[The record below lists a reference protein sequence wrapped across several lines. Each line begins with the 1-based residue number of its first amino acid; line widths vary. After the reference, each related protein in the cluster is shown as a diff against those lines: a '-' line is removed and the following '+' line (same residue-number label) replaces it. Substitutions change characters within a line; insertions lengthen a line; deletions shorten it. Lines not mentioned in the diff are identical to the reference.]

1 MSSPLFH
8 ANSDSA
14 DQRPITI
21 AYFGGFSY
29 GFILA
34 LHVTQE
40 GFVTS
45 KEKTIYL
52 IDGSSYIYRAYHAV
66 RHLSTSQGLPTNAI
80 FGFTNMLLK
89 LLSEHNPEYMAM
101 AFDAKGPTFRHEM
114 YDAYK
119 ANRPPMPE
127 DLVVQIPYIKQ
138 VVEGMNIASLELPG
152 YEADDIIGTLVRTAE
167 GKTFKVVM
175 VSGDKDF
182 KQLISTSVSMWDPM
196 RDRTIDY
203 ESLKEEFGLEPSQWV
218 DVMALAGDTS
228 DNIPGVPGIGEKTAV
243 QLIQAFGTMERLFQ
257 SLDKV
262 TKKKVRENLARF
274 HDQAVLSRRLV
285 AINTEVPLSIKV
297 STFKIS
303 APDSQ
308 KLAELF
314 RRLEFRK
321 LQERFPIQRALS
333 KKDYQAI
340 VNDEALKS
348 LIHELEKAKCFAL
361 DLETTAKDPMKA
373 SIVGIS
379 FAHRPNEAVY
389 IPLRHSAGR
398 QLDPE
403 KTLAR
408 LKPLLEDVHL
418 TKVGQNIKYDWI
430 VLKRSG
436 IDLKGVIFDTMVASY
451 LLNPTRRAHNLEMI
465 ASEYLDYKMITYEE
479 VTRSGKHQV
488 GFDQVP
494 IQDAVPYA
502 CEDAD
507 ITLMACQVLGPKLH
521 EGGLGSLFQEV
532 EMPLIP
538 VLLDM
543 EMSGICVDR
552 ARLQSIS
559 KDFERQLHQ
568 IQERTYAIAGE
579 EFNIQSHQQLGRI
592 LFEKLNLPIQKKTK
606 KKTGY
611 STDVEVLTILSAQHE
626 LPALVLQYRSLAK
639 LKSTYADALVD
650 LIHPETQRTHTSY
663 NQTVTATG
671 RLSSS
676 APNLQN
682 IPVRTEEGRKVR
694 AAFVPREGWT
704 MLSAD
709 YSQIELRLLA
719 HYSHDPILMEA
730 FEQDEDIHTRTAA
743 EVFQL
748 FPSMITS
755 EMRRQAKVINFGIIY
770 GMGPFRL
777 ARELGISHKMAKTYI
792 EHYFATYAGVKQF
805 IEETIQEARKVGK
818 VTTLLGRQRWLPDI
832 SSKNRTA
839 REFAERTA
847 VNTPLQ
853 GTAADLIKLAMIQVH
868 QALNQKS
875 LRAKM
880 LLQVHDE
887 LVFEVPPEEVE
898 RMRELVRSIMEGVYE
913 LRVPLK
919 VDVKTGPN
927 WAEVC

>member
-1 MSSPLFH
+1 V
-8 ANSDSA
+8 NSN
-14 DQRPITI
+14 
-21 AYFGGFSY
+21 G
-29 GFILA
+29 
-34 LHVTQE
+34 
-40 GFVTS
+40 
-45 KEKTIYL
+45 KTIYL

-66 RHLSTSQGLPTNAI
+66 RHLSTSQGLPTNAT
-80 FGFTNMLLK
+80 FGFTNMVLK
-89 LLSEHNPEYMAM
+89 LLAEQNPEYMAM

-138 VVEGMNIASLELPG
+138 VVAGMNIPSLELPG
-152 YEADDIIGTLVRTAE
+152 YEADDIIGTLVRAVE
-167 GKTFKVVM
+167 GKGFRVVM
-175 VSGDKDF
+175 VTGDKDF
-182 KQLISTSVSMWDPM
+182 KQLISRSVSMWDPM
-196 RDRTIDY
+196 RERTIDY
-203 ESLKEEFGLEPSQWV
+203 ASLKEDSGLEPSQWV

-228 DNIPGVPGIGEKTAV
+228 DNIPGVPGIGEKTAI
-243 QLIQAFGTMERLFQ
+243 QLIKAFGTMERLFQ
-257 SLDKV
+257 GLDKV
-262 TKKKVRENLARF
+262 TQTKLREKLTRF
-274 HDQAVLSRRLV
+274 HDQAILSRRLV
-285 AINTEVPLSIKV
+285 AINTEVPLSVEASSFKV
-297 STFKIS
+297 P

-314 RRLEFRK
+314 KILEFRK
-321 LQERFPIQRALS
+321 LQQRFPIQGGLS
-333 KKDYQAI
+333 KKDYRAI
-340 VNDEALKS
+340 VDDETLKS
-348 LIHELEKAKCFAL
+348 LIHELDKAKCFAL

-379 FAHRPNEAVY
+379 FAHRPNQAVY
-389 IPLRHSAGR
+389 IPLRHSSGT
-398 QLDPE
+398 QLEPD

-408 LKPLLEDVHL
+408 LKPLLEDPGL

-430 VLKRSG
+430 VLRRSG
-436 IDLKGVIFDTMVASY
+436 IELKGVICDTMVASY
-451 LLNPTRRAHNLEMI
+451 LLNPTLRAHNLEMI
-465 ASEYLDYKMITYEE
+465 AAEYLNHRMITYKE
-479 VTRSGKHQV
+479 VTGSGKHQI

-507 ITLMACQVLGPKLH
+507 ITLMACEVLGPKLQ
-521 EGGLGSLFQEV
+521 EAGLERLFQEV

-559 KDFERQLHQ
+559 KDFDRQLHQ
-568 IQERTYAIAGE
+568 IQERIYANAGE
-579 EFNIQSHQQLGRI
+579 EFNIQSHQQLGWI
-592 LFEKLNLPIQKKTK
+592 LFEKLNLPLQKKTK

-611 STDVEVLTILSAQHE
+611 STDVEVLTTLSVEHE

-650 LIHPETQRTHTSY
+650 LIHPETHRIHTSY
-663 NQTVTATG
+663 NQTITATG

-676 APNLQN
+676 DPNLQN
-682 IPVRTEEGRKVR
+682 IPVRTEEGRMVR
-694 AAFVPREGWT
+694 AAFVPNKGWT

-719 HYSHDPILMEA
+719 HYSQDPILVKA
-730 FEQDEDIHTRTAA
+730 FQQDQDIHTRTAA

-748 FPSMITS
+748 FPSMITP

-770 GMGPFRL
+770 GMGSFRL
-777 ARELGISHKMAKTYI
+777 ARELGISHKMARIYI

-805 IEETIQEARKVGK
+805 IDETIEKARKVGK
-818 VTTLLGRQRWLPDI
+818 VTTLLGRHRWLPDI
-832 SSKNRTA
+832 LSKNRTA

-853 GTAADLIKLAMIQVH
+853 GTAADLIKLAMIQIH
-868 QALNQKS
+868 QALRQKR

-887 LVFEVPPEEVE
+887 LVFEVPPEEAE
-898 RMRELVRSIMEGVYE
+898 RVQGLVRSIMEGVYE
-913 LRVPLK
+913 LKVPLK
-919 VDVKTGPN
+919 VDVKMGSN
-927 WAEVC
+927 WAEVH

>member
-1 MSSPLFH
+1 
-8 ANSDSA
+8 
-14 DQRPITI
+14 
-21 AYFGGFSY
+21 
-29 GFILA
+29 
-34 LHVTQE
+34 
-40 GFVTS
+40 VTS
-45 KEKTIYL
+45 NGKIIYL

-66 RHLSTSQGLPTNAI
+66 RHLSTSQGLPTNAT
-80 FGFTNMLLK
+80 FGFTNMVLK
-89 LLSEHNPEYMAM
+89 LLAEQNPEYMAM

-138 VVEGMNIASLELPG
+138 VVAGMNIPSLELPG
-152 YEADDIIGTLVRTAE
+152 YEADDIIGTLVRAAE
-167 GKTFKVVM
+167 GKGFKVVM
-175 VSGDKDF
+175 VTGDKDF
-182 KQLISTSVSMWDPM
+182 KQLISRSVSMWDPM

-203 ESLKEEFGLEPSQWV
+203 ASLKEDSGLEPSQWV

-228 DNIPGVPGIGEKTAV
+228 DNIPGVPGIGEKTAI
-243 QLIQAFGTMERLFQ
+243 QLIKAFGTMERLFQ

-262 TKKKVRENLARF
+262 TQTKLREKLTRF
-274 HDQAVLSRRLV
+274 HDQAILSRRLV
-285 AINTEVPLSIKV
+285 AINREVPLSVKASSFKV
-297 STFKIS
+297 P

-314 RRLEFRK
+314 KILEFRK
-321 LQERFPIQRALS
+321 LQQRFPIQGGLS
-333 KKDYQAI
+333 KKDYRAI
-340 VNDEALKS
+340 VDDEALKS
-348 LIHELEKAKCFAL
+348 LIHELDKAKCFAL
-361 DLETTAKDPMKA
+361 DLETTAKDPMRA

-379 FAHRPNEAVY
+379 FAHRPNQAVY
-389 IPLRHSAGR
+389 IPLRHSSGT
-398 QLDPE
+398 QLEPD

-408 LKPLLEDVHL
+408 LKPLLEDPHL

-430 VLKRSG
+430 VLRRSG
-436 IDLKGVIFDTMVASY
+436 IELKGVIFDTMVASY
-451 LLNPTRRAHNLEMI
+451 LLNPTLRAHNLEMI
-465 ASEYLDYKMITYEE
+465 AAEYLNHTMITYEE
-479 VTRSGKHQV
+479 VTGSGKHQI

-507 ITLMACQVLGPKLH
+507 ITLMACDVLGPRLQ
-521 EGGLGSLFQEV
+521 EAGLECLFQEV

-568 IQERTYAIAGE
+568 IQERIYAIAGE

-592 LFEKLNLPIQKKTK
+592 LFEKLNLPLQKKTK

-611 STDVEVLTILSAQHE
+611 STDVEVLTTLSAEHE

-650 LIHPETQRTHTSY
+650 LIHPETHRIHTSY
-663 NQTVTATG
+663 NQTITATG

-676 APNLQN
+676 DPNLQN
-682 IPVRTEEGRKVR
+682 IPIRTEEGRMVR
-694 AAFVPREGWT
+694 AAFVPRKGWT

-719 HYSHDPILMEA
+719 HYSQDPILVKA
-730 FEQDEDIHTRTAA
+730 FQQDQDIHTRTAA

-748 FPSMITS
+748 FPSMITP

-770 GMGPFRL
+770 GMGSFRL
-777 ARELGISHKMAKTYI
+777 ARELGISHKMARTYI

-805 IEETIQEARKVGK
+805 IDETIEKARKVGK
-818 VTTLLGRQRWLPDI
+818 VTTLLGRHRWLPDI
-832 SSKNRTA
+832 LSKNRTA

-853 GTAADLIKLAMIQVH
+853 GTAADLIKLAMIQVS
-868 QALNQKS
+868 QALKQKS

-887 LVFEVPPEEVE
+887 LVFEVPPEEAE
-898 RMRELVRSIMEGVYE
+898 RVQGLVRSIMEGVYE
-913 LRVPLK
+913 LKVPLK
-919 VDVKTGPN
+919 VDVKMGSN
-927 WAEVC
+927 WAEVH

>member
-1 MSSPLFH
+1 
-8 ANSDSA
+8 
-14 DQRPITI
+14 
-21 AYFGGFSY
+21 
-29 GFILA
+29 
-34 LHVTQE
+34 
-40 GFVTS
+40 
-45 KEKTIYL
+45 
-52 IDGSSYIYRAYHAV
+52 
-66 RHLSTSQGLPTNAI
+66 
-80 FGFTNMLLK
+80 
-89 LLSEHNPEYMAM
+89 
-101 AFDAKGPTFRHEM
+101 
-114 YDAYK
+114 
-119 ANRPPMPE
+119 
-127 DLVVQIPYIKQ
+127 
-138 VVEGMNIASLELPG
+138 
-152 YEADDIIGTLVRTAE
+152 
-167 GKTFKVVM
+167 
-175 VSGDKDF
+175 
-182 KQLISTSVSMWDPM
+182 
-196 RDRTIDY
+196 
-203 ESLKEEFGLEPSQWV
+203 
-218 DVMALAGDTS
+218 
-228 DNIPGVPGIGEKTAV
+228 
-243 QLIQAFGTMERLFQ
+243 
-257 SLDKV
+257 
-262 TKKKVRENLARF
+262 
-274 HDQAVLSRRLV
+274 
-285 AINTEVPLSIKV
+285 
-297 STFKIS
+297 
-303 APDSQ
+303 
-308 KLAELF
+308 
-314 RRLEFRK
+314 
-321 LQERFPIQRALS
+321 
-333 KKDYQAI
+333 
-340 VNDEALKS
+340 
-348 LIHELEKAKCFAL
+348 
-361 DLETTAKDPMKA
+361 
-373 SIVGIS
+373 
-379 FAHRPNEAVY
+379 
-389 IPLRHSAGR
+389 
-398 QLDPE
+398 
-403 KTLAR
+403 
-408 LKPLLEDVHL
+408 
-418 TKVGQNIKYDWI
+418 
-430 VLKRSG
+430 
-436 IDLKGVIFDTMVASY
+436 
-451 LLNPTRRAHNLEMI
+451 
-465 ASEYLDYKMITYEE
+465 
-479 VTRSGKHQV
+479 
-488 GFDQVP
+488 
-494 IQDAVPYA
+494 
-502 CEDAD
+502 
-507 ITLMACQVLGPKLH
+507 
-521 EGGLGSLFQEV
+521 
-532 EMPLIP
+532 
-538 VLLDM
+538 
-543 EMSGICVDR
+543 MSGICVDR

-611 STDVEVLTILSAQHE
+611 STDVEVLTILSTQHE
-626 LPALVLQYRSLAK
+626 LPALVLRYRSLAK

-694 AAFVPREGWT
+694 AAFVPRKGWT

-898 RMRELVRSIMEGVYE
+898 RIQGLVRSIMEGVYE

-927 WAEVC
+927 WAEVR

>member
-1 MSSPLFH
+1 M
-8 ANSDSA
+8 
-14 DQRPITI
+14 
-21 AYFGGFSY
+21 
-29 GFILA
+29 
-34 LHVTQE
+34 
-40 GFVTS
+40 TS
-45 KEKTIYL
+45 KEKIIYL

-66 RHLSTSQGLPTNAI
+66 RHLSTSQGLPTNAT

-89 LLSEHNPEYMAM
+89 LLAEQGPEYMAM

-138 VVEGMNIASLELPG
+138 VVAGMNIPSLELPG
-152 YEADDIIGTLVRTAE
+152 YEADDIIGTLVRAAE
-167 GKTFKVVM
+167 GKGFRVVM
-175 VSGDKDF
+175 VTGDKDF
-182 KQLISTSVSMWDPM
+182 KQLISRSVSMWDPM

-203 ESLKEEFGLEPSQWV
+203 ASLKEESGLEPSQWV

-228 DNIPGVPGIGEKTAV
+228 DNIPGVPGIGEKTAT
-243 QLIQAFGTMERLFQ
+243 QLIKAFGTMERLFQ
-257 SLDKV
+257 SLEKV
-262 TKKKVRENLARF
+262 TQTKLRENLTRF
-274 HDQAVLSRRLV
+274 HDQAILSRRLV
-285 AINTEVPLSIKV
+285 AINTEVPLSVKASSFKV
-297 STFKIS
+297 S

-314 RRLEFRK
+314 KILEFRK
-321 LQERFPIQRALS
+321 LQQRFPIQGGLS
-333 KKDYQAI
+333 KKDYRAI
-340 VNDEALKS
+340 VDDEALKS
-348 LIHELEKAKCFAL
+348 LIRELDKAKCFAV

-379 FAHRPNEAVY
+379 FAHRPNQAVY
-389 IPLRHSAGR
+389 IPLHHSAGT
-398 QLDPE
+398 QLEPD

-408 LKPLLEDVHL
+408 LKPLLV
-418 TKVGQNIKYDWI
+418 
-430 VLKRSG
+430 
-436 IDLKGVIFDTMVASY
+436 DTMVASY
-451 LLNPTRRAHNLEMI
+451 LLNPTLRAHNLEMI
-465 ASEYLDYKMITYEE
+465 AAEYLNHTMITYEE
-479 VTRSGKHQV
+479 VTGSGKHQI
-488 GFDQVP
+488 GFDQVS

-507 ITLMACQVLGPKLH
+507 ITLMASEVLGPKLQ
-521 EGGLGSLFQEV
+521 EVGLERLFQEV

-543 EMSGICVDR
+543 EMSGVCVDR

-559 KDFERQLHQ
+559 KDFDRQLHQ
-568 IQERTYAIAGE
+568 IQERIYAIAGE

-592 LFEKLNLPIQKKTK
+592 LFEKLNLPLQKKTK

-611 STDVEVLTILSAQHE
+611 STDVEVLTTLSVEHE

-650 LIHPETQRTHTSY
+650 LIHPETHRIHTSY
-663 NQTVTATG
+663 NQTITATG

-676 APNLQN
+676 DPNLQN
-682 IPVRTEEGRKVR
+682 IPVRTEEGRMVR
-694 AAFVPREGWT
+694 AAFVPRKDWT
-704 MLSAD
+704 MVSAD

-719 HYSHDPILMEA
+719 HYSQDPILVKA
-730 FEQDEDIHTRTAA
+730 FQQDQDIHTRTAA

-748 FPSMITS
+748 FPSMITP

-777 ARELGISHKMAKTYI
+777 ARELGISQKMARTYI
-792 EHYFATYAGVKQF
+792 EHYFATYVGVKQF
-805 IEETIQEARKVGK
+805 IDETIEKARKVGK
-818 VTTLLGRQRWLPDI
+818 VTTLLGRHRWLPDI
-832 SSKNRTA
+832 LSKNRTA

-853 GTAADLIKLAMIQVH
+853 GTAADLIKLAMIQVY
-868 QALNQKS
+868 QALNQKR

-898 RMRELVRSIMEGVYE
+898 RVQGLVRSIMEGVYE
-913 LRVPLK
+913 LTVPLK
-919 VDVKTGPN
+919 VDVKTGSN
-927 WAEVC
+927 WAEVH

>member
-1 MSSPLFH
+1 M
-8 ANSDSA
+8 
-14 DQRPITI
+14 QGRI
-21 AYFGGFSY
+21 
-29 GFILA
+29 
-34 LHVTQE
+34 
-40 GFVTS
+40 
-45 KEKTIYL
+45 IYL

-66 RHLSTSQGLPTNAI
+66 RHLSTSQGLPTNAV

-89 LLSEHNPEYMAM
+89 LLSEHDPAYMAM
-101 AFDAKGPTFRHEM
+101 AFDAEGPTFRHRM

-127 DLVVQIPYIKQ
+127 DLVIQIPYIKQ
-138 VVEGMNIASLELPG
+138 VVEGMNIPSLELAG
-152 YEADDIIGTLVRTAE
+152 YEADDIIGTLVRAAE
-167 GKTFKVVM
+167 GEGFTVVM
-175 VSGDKDF
+175 VTGDKDF
-182 KQLISTSVSMWDPM
+182 KQLISNSVSMWDPM
-196 RDRTIDY
+196 RDRTVDY
-203 ESLKEEFGLEPSQWV
+203 GSLKEEFGLEPSQWV

-243 QLIQAFGTMERLFQ
+243 QLIQAFGTLERLFQ

-262 TKKKVRENLARF
+262 TKKKVCENLTRF
-274 HDQAVLSRRLV
+274 HDQALLSRRLV
-285 AINTEVPLSIKV
+285 TIDRKVPLSVKV
-297 STFKIS
+297 SSLKVS
-303 APDSQ
+303 APDSK

-314 RRLEFRK
+314 RSLEFRK
-321 LQERFPIQRALS
+321 LQERFPIQGALRAT
-333 KKDYQAI
+333 DYEAI
-340 VNDEALKS
+340 SDEEALKS
-348 LIHELEKAKCFAL
+348 LTSVLKKAQCFAL

-379 FAHRPNEAVY
+379 FAHQANQAVY
-389 IPLRHSAGR
+389 IPLGHRGGG
-398 QLDPE
+398 QLDLDD
-403 KTLAR
+403 TLAR
-408 LKPLLEDVHL
+408 LKLLLEDVHL

-430 VLKRSG
+430 VLKRAG
-436 IDLKGVIFDTMVASY
+436 IELKGVIFDTMVASY
-451 LLNPTRRAHNLEMI
+451 LLDPTRRAHNLEMI
-465 ASEYLDYKMITYEE
+465 ASEYLDHKMITYKE
-479 VTRSGKHQV
+479 VTRRGKHQV

-494 IQDAVPYA
+494 IQDAVSYA

-507 ITLMACQVLGPKLH
+507 MTLMAYQVLGPKLQ
-521 EGGLGSLFQEV
+521 EEGLGSLFQDV

-543 EMSGICVDR
+543 EMSGVCVDR

-568 IQERTYAIAGE
+568 IQERIYAIAGE
-579 EFNIQSHQQLGRI
+579 AFNIQSHQQLGCI
-592 LFEKLNLPIQKKTK
+592 LFEKLKLPIQKKTK

-611 STDVEVLTILSAQHE
+611 STDVEVLTTLSAEHE

-650 LIHPETQRTHTSY
+650 LIHPETQRIHTSY

-676 APNLQN
+676 DPNLQN

-694 AAFVPREGWT
+694 AAFVPRKGWT

-730 FEQDEDIHTRTAA
+730 FQEDEDIHTRTAA

-777 ARELGISHKMAKTYI
+777 ARELGISHKMARTYI
-792 EHYFATYAGVKQF
+792 EHYFATYAGVKEF
-805 IEETIQEARKVGK
+805 IGETIEEARKVGK
-818 VTTLLGRQRWLPDI
+818 VTTLLGRHRRLPDI

-853 GTAADLIKLAMIQVH
+853 GTAADIIKLAMIQVH
-868 QALNQKS
+868 QALNQKG

-887 LVFEVPPEEVE
+887 LVFEVPPKELDRVQG
-898 RMRELVRSIMEGVYE
+898 LVRAIMEGVYE
-913 LRVPLK
+913 LSVPLK